1 MLQSARCRRGRGFAA
16 AKGRRNVGR
25 LEEKPTGRELGDG
38 RACRRRPGGGRAGRR
53 RGGELGKEQ
62 RQALVVRVAARA
74 RRDEGER
81 YARDGAKKAGARG
94 GLVPGYERE
103 GRAELRPRRG
113 LTRDERGGLHE
124 HPRRREGPSG
134 PFVEAR
140 QISARSCSDR
150 PRAKARRGAGGSPRA
165 LQARWGEARG
175 LELGERA
182 RERDVP
188 PGHIGEERRLEV
200 AEAERPLVK
209 EREEARG
216 AVRFFAGREV
226 DAFTL
231 KELKGERL
239 GAREAGADE
248 GAWPRG
254 GDDAS

>member
-1 MLQSARCRRGRGFAA
+1 M
-16 AKGRRNVGR
+16 
-25 LEEKPTGRELGDG
+25 
-38 RACRRRPGGGRAGRR
+38 
-53 RGGELGKEQ
+53 
-62 RQALVVRVAARA
+62 VRVAART

-94 GLVPGYERE
+94 GLVPGYEGE

-113 LTRDERGGLHE
+113 LTREERGGLHE
-124 HPRRREGPSG
+124 DPRRRERPSG
-134 PFVEAR
+134 PFVEGAPDER
-140 QISARSCSDR
+140 EIVQAIGR
-150 PRAKARRGAGGSPRA
+150 ARRRVRGQGARREVFKRVGGE
-165 LQARWGEARG
+165 GRG

-200 AEAERPLVK
+200 AESEAPLVK
-209 EREEARG
+209 EREEPRG

-239 GAREAGADE
+239 GSSEAGTDE
-248 GAWPRG
+248 AARRRGA
-254 GDDAS
+254 DDAS